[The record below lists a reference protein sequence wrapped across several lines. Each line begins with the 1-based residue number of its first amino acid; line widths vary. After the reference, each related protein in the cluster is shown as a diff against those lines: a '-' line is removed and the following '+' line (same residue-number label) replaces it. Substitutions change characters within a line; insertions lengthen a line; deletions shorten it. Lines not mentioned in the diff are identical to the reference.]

1 MGGPEHIS
9 WLQKL
14 EQEMAEWTM
23 QGLWIYESRSALF
36 RWNGHTGELLGL
48 QESENPVSLERFLEC
63 VAPEHRAAVNQA
75 IRSSDDGRQSRAIS
89 FSPAS
94 PSSSDPHSSSSRF
107 LEAIWKAAPDPE
119 PPDILIY
126 GILRPYAH
134 GERPGP
140 LEELQKSVLHDVGSF
155 FTTDSTLTETLKT
168 VLAYLDEFGRFSA
181 SELWLSQPDG
191 HRLVAYHARDAA
203 GHQFYELSGYEHLFA
218 PGTGLPGHVGRKDE
232 PVIWKHLGEHPNF
245 LRREAALEAG
255 IRCGAGIPLNAAG
268 LTGSLILLD
277 QKQRQPAFGELQVY
291 KALREFLAREIL
303 RKQKEEEMSFLFEGG
318 PDLMA
323 VVGTEGRFIKVNPAF
338 CRTLGYSADEIT
350 SRPFT
355 DFLHPEDAKGTLKE
369 YKETITGDRRAHGF
383 INRYR
388 TSDGNYRWISW
399 SSSGVFGLDGHV
411 FAYGRDISQRMDYMR
426 TLENQ
431 NKRLREIA
439 WIQSHVVR
447 APLARL
453 MGLIELLKSGQN
465 SEQDRSWILQ
475 SIAESGQEL
484 DSIIGD
490 IVNKSQKVEDNESS
504 GNR

>member
-1 MGGPEHIS
+1 
-9 WLQKL
+9 
-14 EQEMAEWTM
+14 
-23 QGLWIYESRSALF
+23 
-36 RWNGHTGELLGL
+36 
-48 QESENPVSLERFLEC
+48 
-63 VAPEHRAAVNQA
+63 
-75 IRSSDDGRQSRAIS
+75 
-89 FSPAS
+89 
-94 PSSSDPHSSSSRF
+94 
-107 LEAIWKAAPDPE
+107 
-119 PPDILIY
+119 
-126 GILRPYAH
+126 
-134 GERPGP
+134 
-140 LEELQKSVLHDVGSF
+140 
-155 FTTDSTLTETLKT
+155 
-168 VLAYLDEFGRFSA
+168 
-181 SELWLSQPDG
+181 
-191 HRLVAYHARDAA
+191 
-203 GHQFYELSGYEHLFA
+203 LFA

-277 QKQRQPAFGELQVY
+277 QKQRQPAFSELQVY

-399 SSSGVFGLDGHV
+399 TSSGVFGLDGHV
-411 FAYGRDISQRMDYMR
+411 FAYGRDISQRMDYMH

-431 NKRLREIA
+431 NTRLREIA

-453 MGLIELLKSGQN
+453 IGLIELLKSGQN

-484 DSIIGD
+484 DSIIG
-490 IVNKSQKVEDNESS
+490 
-504 GNR
+504 